1 MTKEQI
7 EALKA
12 LLAKATPGPWEI
24 ECPIDDDAPR
34 FVEAG
39 KQSYEMRCLGE
50 ITRASDDINAPEGSA
65 NVDLLLA
72 LRNNADALC
81 DLALEA
87 LELREALEWMA
98 SEQCELGCT
107 PRGIYVLSCMQQDK
121 WATIHGEGST
131 PLEAIQ
137 NARRGA

>member
-1 MTKEQI
+1 MTREQI
-7 EALKA
+7 DAIERTYKSA
-12 LLAKATPGPWEI
+12 EI
-24 ECPIDDDAPR
+24 
-34 FVEAG
+34 
-39 KQSYEMRCLGE
+39 
-50 ITRASDDINAPEGSA
+50 
-65 NVDLLLA
+65 
-72 LRNNADALC
+72 DALC

-107 PRGIYVLSCMQQDK
+107 PSGIYVLSCMQQDK